1 MDPALPDLGS
11 VTLTQLAY
19 AVAVDAHRHFG
30 RAAAACDV
38 TQPTLSMQIGKLE
51 RSLGVVLFDRA
62 RAPVTPTAAGRRV
75 VDQARVALREAARVR
90 EAAGD
95 PTGDVAGE
103 LRLGVIPTLAPY
115 LLPRLVPE
123 LARRHPRLALV
134 VEERVT
140 DDVLDGVRRGHL
152 DAALVATPTSADD
165 VVERTLFREPFLGY
179 VGPSHRLAG
188 RETLSPADLSLD
200 DLWLLAEGHC
210 FRAQAVRLCGRRGRR
225 EPRPGASPAGEA
237 VACTAAVR
245 FESGNL
251 ETLKRL
257 VERDVGMTLL
267 PALAAA
273 DLPPAQRALL
283 RPFRAPAPSREVR
296 VVLRRGAERVHLVEA
311 VTAAIVATLPADLRR
326 PTIRERAG

>member
-1 MDPALPDLGS
+1 MEPTAPDPGP

-51 RSLGVVLFDRA
+51 RALGVVLFDRA
-62 RAPVTPTAAGRRV
+62 RSPVTPTAAGRRV

-90 EAAGD
+90 DAAGD
-95 PTGDVAGE
+95 PTGEVAGE

-140 DDVLDGVRRGHL
+140 DDVLDGVRRGLL
-152 DAALVATPTSADD
+152 DAALVATPAAGADL
-165 VVERTLFREPFLGY
+165 VERPLFREPFLGY

-188 RETLSPADLSLD
+188 RTTIAPADLSLD

-210 FRAQAVRLCGRRGRR
+210 FRTQTVRLCGQRGRR
-225 EPRPGASPAGEA
+225 AGGGVA
-237 VACTAAVR
+237 PSGDVVACTAAVR

-283 RPFRAPAPSREVR
+283 RPFRAPAPSRDVR
-296 VVLRRGAERVHLVEA
+296 VVLRRGAERARLVEA
-311 VTAAIVATLPADLRR
+311 VAAAIVATLPAELLR
-326 PTIRERAG
+326 PTARERAG